1 MKKNTEIAK
10 SLRKNLTQQERKI
23 WQILR
28 NHQFYGYEI
37 RRQYPISD
45 YVVDFICREKKI
57 IIEVDGGQHNQDN
70 NIDNDVIRTKKLE
83 KLGYKVIRFW
93 NNDIDKNIEGV
104 YQELKRVFG
113 IDNAD

>member
-10 SLRKNLTQQERKI
+10 NLRRNLTPQERKI

-45 YVVDFICREKKI
+45 YVVDFICRDKRI
-57 IIEVDGGQHNQDN
+57 IIEVDGGQHNQDK
-70 NIDNDVIRTKKLE
+70 NIESDTIRTKKLE
-83 KLGYKVIRFW
+83 ELGYKVIRFW

-104 YQELKRVFG
+104 YQELQRVFG